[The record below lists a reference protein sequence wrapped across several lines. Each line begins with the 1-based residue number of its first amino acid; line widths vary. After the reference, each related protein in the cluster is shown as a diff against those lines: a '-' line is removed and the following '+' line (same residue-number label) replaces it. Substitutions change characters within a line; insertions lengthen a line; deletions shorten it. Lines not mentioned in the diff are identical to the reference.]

1 MLADDFVLP
10 LDKPWNKS
18 QPGAPCAA
26 ASSGELSL
34 PSSPMHPGQK
44 GAFPHLLKNAVL
56 TLWLPL
62 TGPQA
67 DGGVRERDG
76 SQGHLTDGVLVA
88 PVAVHAWHT
97 GAGAELQ
104 LPFSLEL

>member
-1 MLADDFVLP
+1 
-10 LDKPWNKS
+10 
-18 QPGAPCAA
+18 
-26 ASSGELSL
+26 
-34 PSSPMHPGQK
+34 MHPGQK

-67 DGGVRERDG
+67 AGGVRERDG
-76 SQGHLTDGVLVA
+76 SQGHLADGVLVA
-88 PVAVHAWHT
+88 PVAVHTWRT

-104 LPFSLEL
+104 LPFFLEL